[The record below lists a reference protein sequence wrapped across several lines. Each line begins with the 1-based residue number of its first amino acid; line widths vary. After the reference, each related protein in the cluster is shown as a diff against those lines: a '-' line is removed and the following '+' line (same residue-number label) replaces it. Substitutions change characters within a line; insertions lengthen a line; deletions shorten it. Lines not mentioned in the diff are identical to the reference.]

1 MELSLIHLI
10 IMIQIGIINLNSIKM
25 TKRNNFTFSVICS
38 LCLSLFVS
46 CSSQDDILDDIS
58 KEENANQK
66 HTCELVLNV
75 TKEGFN
81 DEAQSRSASGWENGD
96 KIYLTFSVGT
106 GTSYGDAVYNNGTWT
121 VSYYGSL
128 TEGATTKCSA
138 VYFDNPE
145 FESGSVIQISDSTG
159 IYEDVNGQYMF
170 DGATLSVVANLIP
183 KTGRIRFAGN
193 ENDSIAIYGIS
204 HYTGY
209 DASNGKYSATSGA
222 IKTVVNSGY
231 TPYIYG
237 AFSDTIQ
244 PRLNIIT
251 STSGYTRLLSTSIF
265 RTGESGYMT
274 IPSDAGHNGWHNSVI
289 FKVNGVEFTMIPV
302 EYESGNFLLAETE
315 TTRELYSAIM
325 DGSSASYPQRPKT
338 GSELY
343 DGFIPKLNAIT
354 GLTFGVPS
362 FPEWRYAA
370 LGGKKSQNY
379 TYSGSNIVSDVAWY
393 SGNSDGAH
401 DVKQLQPNEL
411 GFYDMSGNVSEY
423 VYYTISSSYIRGVGG
438 DYYYSES
445 NCAIKSSYLEYNAY
459 DEGLRLILRISDL
472 Q

>member
-1 MELSLIHLI
+1 
-10 IMIQIGIINLNSIKM
+10 MIKLNNL
-25 TKRNNFTFSVICS
+25 TFSVISS

-75 TKEGFN
+75 SKEGFN
-81 DEAQSRSASGWENGD
+81 DEAQTRSASSWENGD

-106 GTSYGDAVYNNGTWT
+106 NTSYGDAIYNNGTWT

-128 TEGATTKCSA
+128 TEGETTKCNA

-145 FESGSVIQISDSTG
+145 YESSSVVKISENTG
-159 IYEDVNGQYMF
+159 IYEDCNGSYVYS
-170 DGATLSVVANLIP
+170 DGTLSVTANLKP
-183 KTGRIRFAGN
+183 KTGRIRFAGT
-193 ENDSIAIYGIS
+193 EGEKIIVYGIT
-204 HYTGY
+204 HYTSY
-209 DASNGKYSATSGA
+209 DCSNGKFTNSIGA
-222 IKTVVNSGY
+222 LNANVSSGY

-237 AFSDTIQ
+237 EFSDAEQ

-265 RTGESGYMT
+265 KSGESGYMT
-274 IPSDAGHNGWHNSVI
+274 IPSESAHNGWHNSVI

-302 EYESGNFLLAETE
+302 VYESGNFLLAETE
-315 TTRELYSAIM
+315 TTKELYYAIM
-325 DGSSASYPQRPKT
+325 SNSASSYPQQPYT
-338 GSELY
+338 GSNLY
-343 DGFIPKLNAIT
+343 TYFISKLNTIT
-354 GLTFGVPS
+354 ELTFDVPS

-370 LGGKKSQNY
+370 LGGNKSKNY
-379 TYSGSNIVSDVAWY
+379 IYSGSDIVSNVAWY
-393 SGNSDGAH
+393 DGNSNHTVH

-423 VYYTISSSYIRGVGG
+423 VYRAISSSYIEVVGG

-445 NCAIKSSYLEYNAY
+445 NCAIKSSYSEYVGFAT
-459 DEGLRLILRISDL
+459 GLRLILRMSN